1 MLHRMYSLRGSLVWL
16 VLLSTTLFALPTLA
30 QSRQPFV
37 DSSQVQQVLEQGL
50 DLERERRWG
59 EALTH
64 YEDALRSHP
73 DQAELE
79 QRLSLS
85 RIHFDLSRRYADS
98 SYVRSVR
105 EMSEID
111 AIEMYA
117 EVLLKIHTH
126 FVTTPQWQELNRQ
139 GTDNLEVA
147 LADPIFL
154 RVHVPKVRTN
164 QLNAFRQ
171 ELRQQMNWRQP
182 RNRHEARDAVSAAA
196 ALAWRRLQ
204 LPPSATIME
213 YTCGALSSLDDYS
226 AFLTPTQLDDVYSQ
240 IEGNFVG
247 LGIELKAAEG
257 SLLIVNVLSHSPAE
271 RGGIRSGD
279 RIIEVDG
286 KPTSGT
292 TTEKAAD
299 MLKGREGSTVRLI
312 VKSTDVDIP
321 RRIELRRER
330 VDVPSIEG
338 ARIVDRASGVGYLK
352 LTSFQKTTS
361 RDLDDALWKLDRNG
375 MKSLVIDVRG
385 NPGGLLSAAIDVT
398 DKFVDQGRIVSTRGR
413 DLRESFDY
421 KAHRVGTWRVP
432 LVVLVDQESASASEI
447 FAAAIHDLRRGTIVG
462 QTSYGKGSVQGIF
475 PLSGESAG
483 VRLTTSK
490 FFAPS
495 GQPISKHGVSPHVVV
510 HVTRKPGSTQYSQ
523 VGQDTDDPFVTAA
536 VEAARRLVAQR

>member
-1 MLHRMYSLRGSLVWL
+1 MLHRMYSLRVSLVWL

-37 DSSQVQQVLEQGL
+37 DSSQVQQVLEQGM

-85 RIHFDLSRRYADS
+85 KIHFDLSRRYADS

-154 RVHVPKVRTN
+154 RVHVPNVRTN

-196 ALAWRRLQ
+196 SLAWRRLQ
-204 LPPSATIME
+204 LPASATIME
-213 YTCGALSSLDDYS
+213 YTCGALSSLDNYS

-286 KPTSGT
+286 KTTSGT

-330 VDVPSIEG
+330 VNVPSIED

-475 PLSGESAG
+475 PLSGEKAG

-490 FFAPS
+490 FFAPN

-510 HVTRKPGSTQYSQ
+510 HVTRKPGSAQYSQ
-523 VGQDTDDPFVTAA
+523 LGQDTDDPFVTAA

>member
-1 MLHRMYSLRGSLVWL
+1 MLHRMYSLRVSLVWL

-37 DSSQVQQVLEQGL
+37 DSSQVQQVLEQGM

-85 RIHFDLSRRYADS
+85 KIHFDLSRRYADS

-154 RVHVPKVRTN
+154 RVHVPNVRTN
-164 QLNAFRQ
+164 QLNAFLQ

-196 ALAWRRLQ
+196 SLAWRRLQ

-213 YTCGALSSLDDYS
+213 YTCGALSSLDNYS

-330 VDVPSIEG
+330 VNVPSIEG

-361 RDLDDALWKLDRNG
+361 RDLDDALWKLDQNG

-475 PLSGESAG
+475 PLSGENAG

-490 FFAPS
+490 FFAPN

-510 HVTRKPGSTQYSQ
+510 HVTRKPGSAQYSQ
-523 VGQDTDDPFVTAA
+523 LGQDTDDPFVTAA

>member
-1 MLHRMYSLRGSLVWL
+1 MLHRMYSLRVSLVWL

-37 DSSQVQQVLEQGL
+37 DSSQVQQVLEQGM

-85 RIHFDLSRRYADS
+85 KIHFDLSRRYADS

-154 RVHVPKVRTN
+154 RVHVPNVRTN
-164 QLNAFRQ
+164 QLNAFLQ

-196 ALAWRRLQ
+196 SLAWRRLQ

-213 YTCGALSSLDDYS
+213 YTCGALSSLDNYS

-330 VDVPSIEG
+330 VNVPSIEG

-361 RDLDDALWKLDRNG
+361 RDLDDALWKLDQNG

-475 PLSGESAG
+475 PLSGENAG

-510 HVTRKPGSTQYSQ
+510 HVTRKPGSAQYSQ
-523 VGQDTDDPFVTAA
+523 LGQDTDDPFVTAA

>member
-361 RDLDDALWKLDRNG
+361 RDLDDALWKLDQNG

>member
-1 MLHRMYSLRGSLVWL
+1 MLHRMYSLRVSLVWL

-37 DSSQVQQVLEQGL
+37 DSSQVQQVLEQGM

-85 RIHFDLSRRYADS
+85 KIHFDLSRRYADS

-154 RVHVPKVRTN
+154 RVHVPNVRTN
-164 QLNAFRQ
+164 QLNAFLQ

-196 ALAWRRLQ
+196 SLAWRRLQ

-213 YTCGALSSLDDYS
+213 YTCGALSSLDNYS

-330 VDVPSIEG
+330 VNVPSIEG

-361 RDLDDALWKLDRNG
+361 RDLDDALWKLDQNG

-447 FAAAIHDLRRGTIVG
+447 FAAPGHHRRTNQLWKRLRPGNLPFERGKRR
-462 QTSYGKGSVQGIF
+462 S
-475 PLSGESAG
+475 SAHNLEIL
-483 VRLTTSK
+483 RSQRTTD
-490 FFAPS
+490 
-495 GQPISKHGVSPHVVV
+495 Q
-510 HVTRKPGSTQYSQ
+510 
-523 VGQDTDDPFVTAA
+523 
-536 VEAARRLVAQR
+536 